1 MSYSFSYPDFTYILA
16 TATTVDIS
24 NTFVPSP
31 PPPNTYFTITP
42 TLLPD
47 GLTFNANTGYISGAP
62 TFIGISPLTTYT
74 VDASYATAVIQTTLR
89 ISVNFT
95 PGFLYPS
102 TPYALKQGV
111 YDASM
116 IPLYFIGNLNGI
128 SYSLVSLPLL
138 SDISLNLNATSGVIP
153 GTPNNI
159 SPSTSYTIRANNGGV
174 IYDTS
179 LNISVES
186 LPTIAYPQLIYILT
200 QGIYTSISPSP
211 PYSGSDVSYNIDGCA
226 LPTGLALNTKT
237 GEIFGTPLLPTTFR
251 EYTVIVSNSVGLAS
265 TQLTLNVIKEILAP
279 RVVGDN
285 FNTMITSPAYSMRR
299 KAEILQ
305 YTQNS
310 ANLSKQSKYS
320 LMAKGNGPY
329 AKRVWASQ
337 GDRGTFNNISELPVD
352 GNTIICNSSPII
364 CNPTSSSNV
373 PGPVMNLCYDPS
385 VPLVGYVQPNRTKV
399 NIGFKWPQRAWS
411 IGDMGF
417 PVGKRGNNQ

>member
-1 MSYSFSYPDFTYILA
+1 MSYTFSYPDFTYNLA
-16 TATTVDIS
+16 TAVSVDIS
-24 NTFVPSP
+24 NTFVPSRP
-31 PPPNTYFTITP
+31 SPIFFTITP
-42 TLLPD
+42 ILPN
-47 GLTFNANTGYISGAP
+47 GLSINSTSGNIQGIP
-62 TFIGISPLTTYT
+62 NFLSISPLTIYT
-74 VDASYATAVIQTTLR
+74 VDASLNSTHIQTTLQ

-95 PGFLYPS
+95 PGFVYPS

-111 YDASM
+111 YDSS
-116 IPLYFIGNLNGI
+116 INPLYFIGNLIGI

-138 SDISLNLNATSGVIP
+138 SDISLNLNATNGVIS
-153 GTPNNI
+153 GTPDNI
-159 SPSTSYTIRANNGGV
+159 SPLTSYTIRANNGG
-174 IYDTS
+174 ITYDTS

-211 PYSGSDVSYNIDGCA
+211 PYSGSDVSYTIDGCA
-226 LPTGLALNTKT
+226 LPTGLLLNTQT

-251 EYTVIVSNSVGLAS
+251 EYTVIVINSVGLAS

-279 RVVGDN
+279 TVVGDN
-285 FNTMITSPAYSMRR
+285 FNVMITSPAYAMRR

-305 YTQNS
+305 YKQNS
-310 ANLSKQSKYS
+310 AQLSKQSKYS

-352 GNTIICNSSPII
+352 GNTIICNSSPIL

-385 VPLVGYVQPNRTKV
+385 VPLVGFVQPNRTKV
-399 NIGFKWPQRAWS
+399 NIGFKWPQRSWS

>member
-1 MSYSFSYPDFTYILA
+1 MSYTFSYPDFTYNLA
-16 TATTVDIS
+16 TAVTVDIS
-24 NTFVPSP
+24 NTFVPSRP
-31 PPPNTYFTITP
+31 SPIFFTITP
-42 TLLPD
+42 ILPN
-47 GLTFNANTGYISGAP
+47 GLSINSTSGNIQGIP
-62 TFIGISPLTTYT
+62 NFLSISPLTIYT
-74 VDASYATAVIQTTLR
+74 VDASLNSTHIQTTLQ

-95 PGFLYPS
+95 PGFVYPS

-111 YDASM
+111 YDSSI
-116 IPLYFIGNLNGI
+116 IPLYFIGNLIGI

-138 SDISLNLNATSGVIP
+138 SDISLNLNATNGVIS
-153 GTPNNI
+153 GTPDNI
-159 SPSTSYTIRANNGGV
+159 SPLTSYTIRANNGG
-174 IYDTS
+174 ITYDTS
-179 LNISVES
+179 LNIIVKT
-186 LPTIAYPQLIYILT
+186 LPTIAYPQLTYILT
-200 QGIYTSISPSP
+200 QGINISISPSP
-211 PYSGSDVSYNIDGCA
+211 PYSDSDVSYTIDGCA

-364 CNPTSSSNV
+364 CNPTSSSDV
-373 PGPVMNLCYDPS
+373 PGPITNLCYDPS